1 MIRRGKKQQPKEDNH
16 SRKYGEEE
24 QRKTKNS
31 TNKRYRLLDLIANQA
46 SKKTGKEKQL
56 VYHDIKQGRSHM
68 DKKIPQIAVHIAASQ
83 NSKVLNKKYLFIFNL
98 LNQI

>member
-1 MIRRGKKQQPKEDNH
+1 MEKRKRGRPRRAPIKD
-16 SRKYGEEE
+16 
-24 QRKTKNS
+24 
-31 TNKRYRLLDLIANQA
+31 RLLDLIANQA

-56 VYHDIKQGRSHM
+56 VYHDIKQGRIHM
-68 DKKIPQIAVHIAASQ
+68 DKKIPQIEVHIEASQ